1 MAMSSGLINL
11 LRRQF
16 PGVDDPAS
24 SANDLLKDVII
35 QGDQREQ
42 LEQDK
47 KLLEEA
53 DDTGAD
59 EITREARRRLKE
71 AAEQSLRSL
80 KVIQGGRCPK
90 CGEHIRQHLFAAI
103 CDSCGWNSYDG
114 ERAYM
119 LKDGTTLLLRKDA
132 VVARLRREA
141 IGWVEYIWPDDELE
155 QRRKKVLDQ
164 LTVKC
169 SWCEKVCDPELD
181 GFHVVQVAFGA
192 NQERSSF
199 CSDECYEAFR
209 KMYPSRVHRNCYER
223 SCADCNLCI
232 KRYDDEIGSIR
243 MMTKDAKPQA

>member
-103 CDSCGWNSYDG
+103 RDSCGWHSYEIPSG
-114 ERAYM
+114 VRS
-119 LKDGTTLLLRKDA
+119 
-132 VVARLRREA
+132 
-141 IGWVEYIWPDDELE
+141 E
-155 QRRKKVLDQ
+155 QRQPVCSGSEQ
-164 LTVKC
+164 L
-169 SWCEKVCDPELD
+169 
-181 GFHVVQVAFGA
+181 
-192 NQERSSF
+192 
-199 CSDECYEAFR
+199 
-209 KMYPSRVHRNCYER
+209 
-223 SCADCNLCI
+223 
-232 KRYDDEIGSIR
+232 
-243 MMTKDAKPQA
+243 

>member
-71 AAEQSLRSL
+71 A
-80 KVIQGGRCPK
+80 V
-90 CGEHIRQHLFAAI
+90 AA
-103 CDSCGWNSYDG
+103 
-114 ERAYM
+114 
-119 LKDGTTLLLRKDA
+119 L
-132 VVARLRREA
+132 
-141 IGWVEYIWPDDELE
+141 
-155 QRRKKVLDQ
+155 
-164 LTVKC
+164 
-169 SWCEKVCDPELD
+169 
-181 GFHVVQVAFGA
+181 
-192 NQERSSF
+192 
-199 CSDECYEAFR
+199 YE
-209 KMYPSRVHRNCYER
+209 
-223 SCADCNLCI
+223 
-232 KRYDDEIGSIR
+232 G
-243 MMTKDAKPQA
+243 